1 MGTFESHTKP
11 RSLADD
17 FRLRSD
23 SELTSLLR
31 QRHDL
36 ISPVPSDISDL
47 SVRATTVHSISL
59 AMNELNKAELTLC
72 EVLAALPDSSNSS
85 AVHDALSSTA
95 GYEQHVINQAL
106 FHLWELGLVWGNE
119 ENIHLVRTVREFFG
133 TYPCAL
139 GPAFADIRQNLRKFS
154 ESPDLVKKTLSKA
167 TDETQKILLQMVW
180 TNPRGTYPNAM
191 KKVTAKAAQ
200 SPVEWLLTHDLLV
213 PIDDSTV
220 AVPLEVALP
229 LRQYQY
235 VQTIECEAPKLVTGN
250 SKIEHV
256 NASGIHNVLEFIQ
269 ATEKALDEL
278 SQHPLIPLRTGGIS
292 AKEFLGLAQKLNTS
306 EALLAV
312 VLDIALTARL
322 ISLDEQLGWLP
333 TSAYDD
339 WLQQSDEQR
348 WSTLAS
354 VWCDMERAPH
364 VVTGA
369 SEKINALTQG
379 AERPYIASLRAA
391 VMNCLFTLDT
401 DQVTNIET
409 LTHYLTWKNP
419 RLITDIQQGAI
430 VAIMNEADL
439 LGISSLGTLT
449 TFGRDIINGDDAV
462 ASLRHLLPG
471 YVDHIIV
478 QADFTALA
486 PGRLPL
492 EKRKFMTQVSDVES
506 TGVAT
511 TFRFG
516 AGSLMRGIDQG
527 LSETDII
534 NGITQLSRTPI
545 PQALAYMIQDV
556 ARRHGQL
563 QLGDASVYL
572 RCDDEQMTTAILADR
587 SLAVLHL
594 QKLAPGILISQQPRD
609 IVIARLRNAGYSP
622 ALHNSDGTTSV
633 STTQINRVHITNKSH
648 KPASTIP
655 SNRLIEATIRSMR
668 SDSPQPATDSAE
680 TTTSLTSSTTNETLK
695 ILNDALVNNAV
706 VWIGY
711 SDKSGHSTEHIVEP
725 LSITSGF
732 LTAFDTRSNQVN
744 TYTILRIT
752 GAQLTEK
759 LEAREQGEAS

>member
-1 MGTFESHTKP
+1 
-11 RSLADD
+11 
-17 FRLRSD
+17 
-23 SELTSLLR
+23 
-31 QRHDL
+31 
-36 ISPVPSDISDL
+36 
-47 SVRATTVHSISL
+47 
-59 AMNELNKAELTLC
+59 
-72 EVLAALPDSSNSS
+72 
-85 AVHDALSSTA
+85 
-95 GYEQHVINQAL
+95 
-106 FHLWELGLVWGNE
+106 
-119 ENIHLVRTVREFFG
+119 
-133 TYPCAL
+133 
-139 GPAFADIRQNLRKFS
+139 
-154 ESPDLVKKTLSKA
+154 
-167 TDETQKILLQMVW
+167 
-180 TNPRGTYPNAM
+180 
-191 KKVTAKAAQ
+191 
-200 SPVEWLLTHDLLV
+200 
-213 PIDDSTV
+213 
-220 AVPLEVALP
+220 
-229 LRQYQY
+229 
-235 VQTIECEAPKLVTGN
+235 
-250 SKIEHV
+250 
-256 NASGIHNVLEFIQ
+256 
-269 ATEKALDEL
+269 
-278 SQHPLIPLRTGGIS
+278 
-292 AKEFLGLAQKLNTS
+292 
-306 EALLAV
+306 
-312 VLDIALTARL
+312 
-322 ISLDEQLGWLP
+322 
-333 TSAYDD
+333 
-339 WLQQSDEQR
+339 
-348 WSTLAS
+348 
-354 VWCDMERAPH
+354 
-364 VVTGA
+364 
-369 SEKINALTQG
+369 
-379 AERPYIASLRAA
+379 
-391 VMNCLFTLDT
+391 
-401 DQVTNIET
+401 
-409 LTHYLTWKNP
+409 
-419 RLITDIQQGAI
+419 
-430 VAIMNEADL
+430 
-439 LGISSLGTLT
+439 
-449 TFGRDIINGDDAV
+449 
-462 ASLRHLLPG
+462 
-471 YVDHIIV
+471 
-478 QADFTALA
+478 
-486 PGRLPL
+486 
-492 EKRKFMTQVSDVES
+492 MTQVSDVES

-759 LEAREQGEAS
+759 LEAREPGEAS